1 MFLSGVDWR
10 LYGTGT
16 FRKMPTDHE
25 AEIYLNR
32 FVRQL
37 GDSLH
42 FRKKDLAYYAALE
55 DQTPGLGGSPVRK
68 HWHFLLACPDNP
80 YLLSFGKQL
89 WEASNGWIK
98 IQPYDREQSAGYY
111 INKLIAD
118 GAMSYERN
126 LETLDYTRP
135 SDLIEACK
143 NNPYVADRL
152 EGKMFGEYLVHR
164 TPNSAAILAARKL
177 GQYDSTTAERG
188 FLRPSVPSPMRSA
201 GLSR

>member
-1 MFLSGVDWR
+1 MVQPQYLQSTGQLITYRPQQQHAGMFISGFDWR

-16 FRKMPTDHE
+16 FRQMQIPRDDHE

-42 FRKKDLAYYAALE
+42 FHKKELAYYAALE
-55 DQTPGLGGSPVRK
+55 DKTPGLGGSPVRK

-80 YLLSFGKQL
+80 YLYSFAKQL

-98 IQPYDREQSAGYY
+98 LQPYDREQSAGYY

-126 LETLDYTRP
+126 LETLTYSGP

-143 NNPYVADRL
+143 VNNYVADRL
-152 EGKMFGEYLVHR
+152 KGKTVGEYLVHR
-164 TPNSAAILAARKL
+164 HC
-177 GQYDSTTAERG
+177 
-188 FLRPSVPSPMRSA
+188 
-201 GLSR
+201 

>member
-1 MFLSGVDWR
+1 MVQPQSPGELVTYRPQQQHAGMFLSGFDWR

-25 AEIYLNR
+25 AEVLLNR

-42 FRKKDLAYYAALE
+42 FHKNELSYYAALE
-55 DQTPGLGGSPVRK
+55 DKTPGLGGAPVRK

-80 YLLSFGKQL
+80 YLLTAGKQL

-111 INKLIAD
+111 ISKLISD
-118 GAMSYERN
+118 GAIPYARN
-126 LETLDYTRP
+126 LERLHYSGP

-143 NNPYVADRL
+143 NNKYVADRL
-152 EGKMFGEYLVHR
+152 GDKTLGEYLVHC
-164 TPNSAAILAARKL
+164 
-177 GQYDSTTAERG
+177 
-188 FLRPSVPSPMRSA
+188 PSQPF
-201 GLSR
+201 